1 MESKE
6 PTAME
11 TIDSL
16 CDMLERE
23 PTREEII
30 VAMGVP
36 LVYKD
41 QAGFI
46 PETHI
51 APYLKKQGL
60 KTVCTAA
67 NEVAPAGED
76 MLLGE
81 MFSCFAQWH
90 HDRNLIEGA
99 TDETQFVKLLEEVVE
114 LYLSLNV
121 GKYIVGSTAIRDLQD
136 MLQGIL
142 VNKRI
147 NVTND
152 PCILDDVGDINV
164 VLTNLLARR
173 GQSIGT
179 ALLCAWADIK
189 DRGGMVINGVFVKE
203 ADLTEGDL
211 EEPRI

>member
-114 LYLSLNV
+114 LYASLNPNLLPGTIAV
-121 GKYIVGSTAIRDLQD
+121 ELNKMLGS
-136 MLQGIL
+136 MLIAG
-142 VNKRI
+142 RI
-147 NVTND
+147 KQATNTS
-152 PCILDDVGDINV
+152 ILDDVGDINV